1 MPKLP
6 LLPLWEKGVG
16 GMRGQKARECS
27 KPRIAPDNSTLESPD
42 RVAGAHPHSSDANIA
57 KLVTN
62 CYEIVSFL
70 HVISIIMAGNIK
82 LLGKEPPTMAS
93 RQEQIT
99 AIIDQLMTNTGTDVV
114 GAAAVGLD
122 GIALA
127 SRMSS
132 EVSNERLA
140 AVAATIM
147 GVTRRVGNELRIGF
161 AEEIIIKANKGLF
174 MVLPAGDQSLLA
186 ISLRQDANLG
196 LVRLEAR
203 DAARSIGQIL
213 TMVYSPN

>member
-1 MPKLP
+1 
-6 LLPLWEKGVG
+6 
-16 GMRGQKARECS
+16 
-27 KPRIAPDNSTLESPD
+27 
-42 RVAGAHPHSSDANIA
+42 
-57 KLVTN
+57 
-62 CYEIVSFL
+62 
-70 HVISIIMAGNIK
+70 
-82 LLGKEPPTMAS
+82 MAS

-147 GVTRRVGNELRIGF
+147 GVTRRVGNELTNWF
-161 AEEIIIKANKGLF
+161 H
-174 MVLPAGDQSLLA
+174 
-186 ISLRQDANLG
+186 
-196 LVRLEAR
+196 
-203 DAARSIGQIL
+203 
-213 TMVYSPN
+213 

>member
-1 MPKLP
+1 
-6 LLPLWEKGVG
+6 
-16 GMRGQKARECS
+16 
-27 KPRIAPDNSTLESPD
+27 
-42 RVAGAHPHSSDANIA
+42 
-57 KLVTN
+57 
-62 CYEIVSFL
+62 
-70 HVISIIMAGNIK
+70 
-82 LLGKEPPTMAS
+82 
-93 RQEQIT
+93 
-99 AIIDQLMTNTGTDVV
+99 MTNTGTDVV

>member
-1 MPKLP
+1 MAY
-6 LLPLWEKGVG
+6 E
-16 GMRGQKARECS
+16 
-27 KPRIAPDNSTLESPD
+27 IAPHQNGMVALIIPQIRISD
-42 RVAGAHPHSSDANIA
+42 RLLRKGAALYGFPAR
-57 KLVTN
+57 K
-62 CYEIVSFL
+62 
-70 HVISIIMAGNIK
+70 
-82 LLGKEPPTMAS
+82 
-93 RQEQIT
+93 IT
-99 AIIDQLMTNTGTDVV
+99 AIIDQFMTNTGTDVTGV
-114 GAAAVGLD
+114 AAAGLD

-161 AEEIIIKANKGLF
+161 TEEVIIKANKGLF

-186 ISLRQDANLG
+186 INLRQDANLG

-203 DAARSIGQIL
+203 DAARLIGQVL
-213 TMVYSPN
+213 TTVYSPN

>member
-1 MPKLP
+1 MHVTRLFCPP
-6 LLPLWEKGVG
+6 LK
-16 GMRGQKARECS
+16 
-27 KPRIAPDNSTLESPD
+27 
-42 RVAGAHPHSSDANIA
+42 
-57 KLVTN
+57 
-62 CYEIVSFL
+62 
-70 HVISIIMAGNIK
+70 
-82 LLGKEPPTMAS
+82 
-93 RQEQIT
+93 
-99 AIIDQLMTNTGTDVV
+99 
-114 GAAAVGLD
+114 
-122 GIALA
+122 
-127 SRMSS
+127 
-132 EVSNERLA
+132 
-140 AVAATIM
+140 

>member
-1 MPKLP
+1 
-6 LLPLWEKGVG
+6 
-16 GMRGQKARECS
+16 
-27 KPRIAPDNSTLESPD
+27 
-42 RVAGAHPHSSDANIA
+42 
-57 KLVTN
+57 
-62 CYEIVSFL
+62 
-70 HVISIIMAGNIK
+70 
-82 LLGKEPPTMAS
+82 MAS

-99 AIIDQLMTNTGTDVV
+99 AIIDQLMTNIGTDVV

-122 GIALA
+122 GISLA

-147 GVTRRVGNELRIGF
+147 GVTRRIGNELRIGF
-161 AEEIIIKANKGLF
+161 TEEIIIKANKGLL

-203 DAARSIGQIL
+203 DAARSIGQVL
-213 TMVYSPN
+213 TAVYTPN

>member
-1 MPKLP
+1 
-6 LLPLWEKGVG
+6 
-16 GMRGQKARECS
+16 
-27 KPRIAPDNSTLESPD
+27 
-42 RVAGAHPHSSDANIA
+42 
-57 KLVTN
+57 
-62 CYEIVSFL
+62 
-70 HVISIIMAGNIK
+70 
-82 LLGKEPPTMAS
+82 MAS

-99 AIIDQLMTNTGTDVV
+99 AIIDKLMTNTGTDVV

>member
-1 MPKLP
+1 
-6 LLPLWEKGVG
+6 VG
-16 GMRGQKARECS
+16 EGGRGDEGQKARECS

-42 RVAGAHPHSSDANIA
+42 RGAGAYQHLDDTNIA
-57 KLVTN
+57 KSVTN
-62 CYEIVSFL
+62 RYEIVSFL
-70 HVISIIMAGNIK
+70 HVISIIMAGTIIK
-82 LLGKEPPTMAS
+82 LSGKDPPTMAS

-161 AEEIIIKANKGLF
+161 TEEIIIKANKGLF